1 MSADAMATVNGNPTA
16 ADRIPVAGPWVTDL
30 EVRYVAE
37 AAANDWYGSAGQSV
51 GLFESEFA
59 RYLDMA
65 HAAAVPH
72 GSSALHL
79 AMLALGIGPGDEV
92 IVPES
97 TWVASAAPIVYL
109 GATPVFS
116 DIDRHTWCMDPA
128 SLERCITARTKAIV
142 TVDLYGNIPDMG
154 AIVAVAQGIP
164 IIEDAAQAIG
174 ASWHGAPAGTLGD
187 IGVFSFHGT
196 KTMTTGEGGMLVTDR
211 SDLFARI
218 STLRDHGRTGTNHRY
233 FTTDEIGFKYR
244 MSSLQ
249 AAFGRA
255 QLSRIDELLDKKK
268 RIFRWYQE
276 RLGELPGVQLNDDR
290 PGVANTF
297 WMVTLVV
304 DGSYRLSTSDMMG
317 FFDQLFID
325 TRPFL
330 PPLSSLGAF
339 SAYDTARVASVWNSV
354 AYDIAAR
361 SINLP
366 SALML
371 HEAQVDRV
379 CECLRALLMS
389 NKE

>member
-1 MSADAMATVNGNPTA
+1 
-16 ADRIPVAGPWVTDL
+16 
-30 EVRYVAE
+30 
-37 AAANDWYGSAGQSV
+37 
-51 GLFESEFA
+51 
-59 RYLDMA
+59 
-65 HAAAVPH
+65 
-72 GSSALHL
+72 
-79 AMLALGIGPGDEV
+79 
-92 IVPES
+92 
-97 TWVASAAPIVYL
+97 VYL
-109 GATPVFS
+109 GATPVFA

-128 SLERCITARTKAIV
+128 SLERCITAQTKLIV
-142 TVDLYGNIPDMG
+142 TVDLYGNVPDMA
-154 AIVAVAQGIP
+154 AIGAVAQGIP
-164 IIEDAAQAIG
+164 IVEDAAQAIG

-211 SDLFARI
+211 SDLFARV
-218 STLRDHGRTGTNHRY
+218 STLRDHGRTRTNHRY

-255 QLSRIDELLDKKK
+255 QLSRVDELVDKKK
-268 RIFRWYQE
+268 QIFGWYQE
-276 RLGELPGVQLNDDR
+276 RIGELAGVQLNADR

-297 WMVTLVV
+297 WMVTVVV
-304 DGSYRLSTSDMMG
+304 DDSYRLSTNDMMG
-317 FFDQLFID
+317 FFDRRSID

-339 SAYDTARVASVWNSV
+339 SGYDSARIASTRNSS

-371 HEAQVDRV
+371 REEQVDRV
-379 CECLRALLMS
+379 CECLRELLVS
-389 NKE
+389 SKER